1 MINKE
6 LRNFVIKLIGFA
18 VLLWGIHY
26 YIFFNFFSEVSLY
39 LPLWSIYVFNA
50 VTVCIVYVIINYK
63 VSRGSEKGY
72 NLFLILTIGKMAL
85 AVVFLLPLISGKS
98 TVPITEAI
106 NFFIPY
112 FVFLTYEIIAL
123 NKFLKNQ

>member
-26 YIFFNFFSEVSLY
+26 YIFLNFFSEVSLY

-72 NLFLILTIGKMAL
+72 NLFLMLTIGKMAL
-85 AVVFLLPLISGKS
+85 AVVFLLPLISIKS

>member
-6 LRNFVIKLIGFA
+6 LGNFTLKLIGFA
-18 VLLWGIHY
+18 VLLWGTHY
-26 YIFFNFFSEVSLY
+26 YIFINFFSEVSLY
-39 LPLWSIYVFNA
+39 LPLWSIYTFNVIAVFM
-50 VTVCIVYVIINYK
+50 VYTIINYK
-63 VSRGSEKGY
+63 VSEGSKKVY
-72 NLFLILTIGKMAL
+72 RLFLMLTITKMVL
-85 AVVFLLPLISGKS
+85 AIVFLLPLFGGKS

-112 FVFLTYEIIAL
+112 FAFLIYEIIAL

>member
-1 MINKE
+1 
-6 LRNFVIKLIGFA
+6 VIKLIGFA

-26 YIFFNFFSEVSLY
+26 YIFLNFFSEVSLY

-72 NLFLILTIGKMAL
+72 NMFLMLTIGKMAL

>member
-6 LRNFVIKLIGFA
+6 LLKFALKLMGFA
-18 VLLWGIHY
+18 VLLCGMHY
-26 YIFFNFFSEVSLY
+26 YIFFNFFSEIDLY

-50 VTVCIVYVIINYK
+50 VTVCIVYGFINYK

-72 NLFLILTIGKMAL
+72 NLFLMLTIGKMAL
-85 AVVFLLPLISGKS
+85 AIVFLLPLISGKS
-98 TVPITEAI
+98 TSPITEAI

-112 FVFLTYEIIAL
+112 FVFLTYEIITL

>member
-26 YIFFNFFSEVSLY
+26 YIFLNFFSEVSLY

-72 NLFLILTIGKMAL
+72 NLFLMLTIGKMAL